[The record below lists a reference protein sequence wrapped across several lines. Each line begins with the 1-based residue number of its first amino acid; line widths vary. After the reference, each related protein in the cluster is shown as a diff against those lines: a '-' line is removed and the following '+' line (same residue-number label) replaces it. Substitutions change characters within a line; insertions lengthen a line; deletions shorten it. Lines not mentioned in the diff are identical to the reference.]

1 MDSLRLPITWGGDTE
16 NPLERGRSWFF
27 ARAREPEAVVQRPAP
42 RADNRALDDAMDR
55 YAGGADAAFSE
66 VYDALAPRLYGYLVR
81 QIRNPGIAEEL
92 VQQTFLHMHRA
103 RGQFVRGAPVLP
115 WAFAIARRLLVDQV
129 RRNKREV
136 IATTTEEGVAD
147 SAASEEA
154 AADDLL
160 HASQMADR
168 VRDVLLTLPESQRV
182 AFELLKIEELSVAEA
197 AQTVG
202 TTSAAI
208 KLRAHR
214 AYEAIREA
222 LGDISPASQ
231 KNSPLETDDTSRAT
245 RRRPGDDA

>member
-1 MDSLRLPITWGGDTE
+1 MDSLRLPATWGGDTE
-16 NPLERGRSWFF
+16 SLLERGRSWVFL
-27 ARAREPEAVVQRPAP
+27 RAREPAATAERPAP
-42 RADNRALDDAMDR
+42 RGDNRALDDAMDR
-55 YAGGADAAFSE
+55 YAGGADASFSE

-81 QIRNPGIAEEL
+81 QIRNPGVAEEL
-92 VQQTFLHMHRA
+92 VQQTFMHMHRA

-115 WAFAIARRLLVDQV
+115 WAFAIARRLLVDHV
-129 RRNKREV
+129 RRHKREV
-136 IATTTEEGVAD
+136 IATM
-147 SAASEEA
+147 SEDGIEDTAPSEDA

-168 VRDVLLTLPESQRV
+168 VRDVLRTLPASQRV

-197 AQTVG
+197 AQVVG

-231 KNSPLETDDTSRAT
+231 KNSPLDTDDTSRAT
-245 RRRPGDDA
+245 RRRPGDDT